1 MPSYMDVHDIPGVTA
16 EDVAKAHEADVRVQG
31 QYGVNYKQYWV
42 DEADGKVFCLVD
54 APDKETATRVHREAQ
69 RVGGPHS
76 LRGRGRR
83 RVEADH
89 KRPRLTST
97 GCSPSWPVFRAS
109 AAGGGGRAFSRPV
122 LR

>member
-54 APDKETATRVHREAQ
+54 APDKETATRSTARPTGWRPTRSTRSRQASSRSRSQTAAADQHKLLPV
-69 RVGGPHS
+69 VGRCYRAP
-76 LRGRGRR
+76 
-83 RVEADH
+83 A
-89 KRPRLTST
+89 TT
-97 GCSPSWPVFRAS
+97 G
-109 AAGGGGRAFSRPV
+109 
-122 LR
+122 